1 MDIETIFTTPL
12 NDVFT
17 NRDTAYSVLGNRMI
31 NSHKRYLVAQ
41 GFLAVP
47 PRLNLFRQLMD
58 DMIKAAFSQPKP
70 AAPRV
75 GTGAAQNN
83 NVSESDRL
91 AQLFLTTASPT
102 VRFYALLEAQAKTR
116 ITRAGRLTVMDD
128 VAAKSSAKWDLLQ
141 EWCENKFWTGPLYH
155 RIHPP
160 HVGNTMCGG
169 RWSHEPGWYCCWVRD
184 GRYRGENRASPV
196 NEALSVRPEVR
207 VCPLSVCEVRTRQLR
222 LTAVAWQHAAKSRGA
237 ICMTRIR

>member
-102 VRFYALLEAQAKTR
+102 VRFHALLEAQAKTR

-169 RWSHEPGWYCCWVRD
+169 RWSHEPGWYCCWVQRPGPKSADPALALFLDRD
-184 GRYRGENRASPV
+184 PDYPYIYKHHAPERTLLNRSFF
-196 NEALSVRPEVR
+196 
-207 VCPLSVCEVRTRQLR
+207 TR
-222 LTAVAWQHAAKSRGA
+222 WWKG
-237 ICMTRIR
+237 